1 MSVRRSLRMG
11 VAAVALCSFSAS
23 AVAPLDVR
31 MALVIGNS
39 AYEGGAALDNPGN
52 DASAM
57 ADALKRL
64 GFSVTQVRDG
74 TREQMLDAIESMEK
88 RMHNRSAVGMLYYAG
103 HGLQLN
109 WRNYM
114 VPVNAR
120 LTVASDVSQQS
131 VDVDVVLQAFK
142 AAGNRMNIVVLDA
155 CRDNPF
161 FAAGSDKG
169 LAQMDAPPGTLLAYA
184 TAPGNVADDG
194 SLGSNG
200 LYTGFLL
207 RELTRPASK
216 IEDVFKRVRLQ
227 VRQSSKGSQVPWES
241 TSLEEDFFFN
251 DGVKNAFRLED
262 LDRLG
267 QQARARAQG
276 GVVEAQLAESKEQQ
290 EMERVAAPPKVSG
303 PPSKKQEELEF
314 QREKTDWDRIS
325 SSHNPDDFYA
335 YLLRYPSGSISE
347 LATAA
352 LERLARAKTKPVVD
366 RDGMVQVAG
375 NARFQLGDKHYYYL
389 RDDLTKTSR
398 PGLMQVTQVNEDTV
412 EINNG
417 QDVYTHEGATIRNR
431 IVSKMDPPRLDMPA
445 GDYAIGKRW
454 NYRSL
459 KTLAIGQN
467 VGVSFG
473 VNGRSRITAL
483 EQVSVAAGTFKAYR
497 LELEEFGDD
506 GTHLKMTRWM
516 LPGWGFPIKMEREL
530 RRRYGSPEIETME
543 MSYRE
548 RVGG

>member
-1 MSVRRSLRMG
+1 
-11 VAAVALCSFSAS
+11 
-23 AVAPLDVR
+23 
-31 MALVIGNS
+31 
-39 AYEGGAALDNPGN
+39 
-52 DASAM
+52 
-57 ADALKRL
+57 
-64 GFSVTQVRDG
+64 
-74 TREQMLDAIESMEK
+74 
-88 RMHNRSAVGMLYYAG
+88 
-103 HGLQLN
+103 
-109 WRNYM
+109 
-114 VPVNAR
+114 
-120 LTVASDVSQQS
+120 

-251 DGVKNAFRLED
+251 DGVKNTFRPED

-276 GVVEAQLAESKEQQ
+276 VVAEAQLAESKEQQ

-303 PPSKKQEELEF
+303 VPSKKQEELEF
-314 QREKTDWDRIS
+314 QREKADWDRIS

-506 GTHLKMTRWM
+506 GTHLKMRRWM